1 LNELDARAILG
12 VSDTATFKEIKTA
25 YRSLVRVYHPD
36 RAGSDAEAQ
45 AKATQVMGRINEAW
59 ATIEARENAGQLGS
73 KDYSSSSRNESAS
86 WSVSRRRPN
95 SNECELCGSTP
106 AQKYSLKGNRVFIT
120 SLQRIGYDG
129 VLCKSC
135 ALAFGREALR
145 QTMLFGWWGIWFFL
159 SPFVIIYLGIQLFQV
174 NRMTEPQYRD
184 SRVMTPF
191 DVPMASQ
198 PSPLKQ
204 PGPLIVS
211 GLAIAVILAFMFS
224 SPSPSSDYSN
234 VDVPA
239 STHTKF
245 CWTQGDASGNVQNV
259 DCADSSAYYR
269 EVVKVADPSQCPS
282 TAPIYLAADAQGQY
296 MCLGYK

>member
-1 LNELDARAILG
+1 LNELDARAVLG
-12 VSDTATFKEIKTA
+12 VSETATFKEIKTA

-36 RAGSDAEAQ
+36 RAGSDAESQ

-59 ATIEARENAGQLGS
+59 NTIESRESAGLLGS
-73 KDYSSSSRNESAS
+73 KDYTSSTRSDSSS
-86 WSVSRRRPN
+86 WSVARRKPN

-106 AQKYSLKGNRVFIT
+106 AQKFSLKGNRVFIT

-159 SPFVIIYLGIQLFQV
+159 SPFVIVYLGIQLIHV
-174 NRMTEPQYRD
+174 NRMKEPQYRD
-184 SRVMTPF
+184 ARVITPF

-204 PGPLIVS
+204 PGPLAVA
-211 GLAIAVILAFMFS
+211 GVAITVILALMFS
-224 SPSPSSDYSN
+224 NPSPTPDYSN
-234 VDVPA
+234 VDVPTTA
-239 STHTKF
+239 PAMY
-245 CWTQGDASGNVQNV
+245 CWTQGDESGNVQNV

-269 EVVKVADPSQCPS
+269 EVTKVFDPAQCPA
-282 TAPIYLAADAQGQY
+282 TAAIYLAADAQGFY
-296 MCLGYK
+296 TCLGYK

>member
-1 LNELDARAILG
+1 MNELDARAVLG
-12 VSDTATFKEIKTA
+12 VSEKATFKEIKSA

-36 RAGSDAEAQ
+36 RAGSDAESQ
-45 AKATQVMGRINEAW
+45 AKATQVMGRITEAW
-59 ATIEARENAGQLGS
+59 ATIESREQSGLLGTT
-73 KDYSSSSRNESAS
+73 DYSSSSQSETSN
-86 WSVSRRRPN
+86 WSVSRRRPT

-106 AQKYSLKGNRVFIT
+106 AQKFSLKGNRVFIT

-159 SPFVIIYLGIQLFQV
+159 SPFVIAYLGIQLIQV
-174 NRMTEPQYRD
+174 NRMLEPQYRD
-184 SRVMTPF
+184 ARVSTPF

-204 PGPLIVS
+204 PGPLAVT
-211 GLAIAVILAFMFS
+211 GLAMAVILALMFS
-224 SPSPSSDYSN
+224 NPSPSSNYDN
-234 VDVPA
+234 VDIP
-239 STHTKF
+239 STTQTMY

-269 EVVKVADPSQCPS
+269 EVTKVFDPSQCPA
-282 TAPIYLAADAQGQY
+282 TASIYLAADAQGQY
-296 MCLGYK
+296 TCLGYK